1 MGGRYL
7 SLKTW
12 PDISHEWEWSQ
23 EDLEYLQ
30 KNANVA
36 KERIEAQYK
45 ALLANHP
52 DGKISMK
59 DFRTMLQE
67 GNPGRKSSRMSKH
80 IWRMYDTNRD
90 GSIDFKEFMMVLYVM
105 SNVSSEE
112 NLKQI
117 FRVFDINNDGRI
129 PRAPRGGHSLT
140 ARLRKGDQFSKWA
153 TP

>member
-1 MGGRYL
+1 
-7 SLKTW
+7 
-12 PDISHEWEWSQ
+12 
-23 EDLEYLQ
+23 
-30 KNANVA
+30 
-36 KERIEAQYK
+36 
-45 ALLANHP
+45 
-52 DGKISMK
+52 
-59 DFRTMLQE
+59 MLQE

-129 PRAPRGGHSLT
+129 DLDEMKRIVKDLLKHDGETKDSRICI
-140 ARLRKGDQFSKWA
+140 F
-153 TP
+153 